1 MRASSTLR
9 GLHQAI
15 CIVTLFVSGQLVMA
29 DEPTAI
35 PGLPPRYAENDK
47 LQRTTG
53 PEHATFLKRV
63 GTWNVTMKF
72 NEMFGGATDKTVVK
86 IRAVL
91 DGKFLVEEGSG
102 TQMGQPVKT
111 MSILGYDTLTKEY
124 SIVNLNSAY
133 TSMYPMTGKK
143 RDDGIVEYTG
153 IMKDGMTPDGR
164 SYRAEEKIVSDDK
177 SVITVFDGDGSKEF
191 VVFTMT
197 YERANEK

>member
-1 MRASSTLR
+1 MRAFSTYR
-9 GLHQAI
+9 RLHMAI
-15 CIVTLFVSGQLVMA
+15 CLGTLFLSGQFVVA
-29 DEPTAI
+29 DEPAASAGI
-35 PGLPPRYAENDK
+35 PPEYAANDK
-47 LQRTTG
+47 LQKTTG
-53 PEHATFLKRV
+53 AEHAAFLKRV

-86 IRAVL
+86 IRTVL

-143 RDDGIVEYTG
+143 RDDGIIEYTG
-153 IMKDGMTPDGR
+153 IMKDAMSPDGR
-164 SYRAEEKIVSDDK
+164 KYRAEEKIVSDDK
-177 SVITVFDGDGSKEF
+177 SVITVFDGEGSKEF

-197 YERANEK
+197 YERTKKK